1 MKTAFSRLQN
11 QMHKRKMICKTFLG
25 DHKGICLYCFRLCR
39 KRRKKL
45 LRKKPPH
52 CMIIMVFVT
61 SDYLLPY
68 YE

>member
-39 KRRKKL
+39 KRRKAVTAEKAAPLHDYYGFCYQRLFIAL
-45 LRKKPPH
+45 L
-52 CMIIMVFVT
+52 
-61 SDYLLPY
+61 
-68 YE
+68 